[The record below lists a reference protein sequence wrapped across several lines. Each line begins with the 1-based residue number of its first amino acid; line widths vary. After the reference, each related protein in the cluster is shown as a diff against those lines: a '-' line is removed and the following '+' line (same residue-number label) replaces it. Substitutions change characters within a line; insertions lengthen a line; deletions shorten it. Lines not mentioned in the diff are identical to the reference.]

1 MRKRVELS
9 GIHAGRHNKI
19 ACALRRGTYKHR
31 SLNFHELTGIQ
42 EVAYKNRHPVPKLKV
57 LANAIAS
64 QVKVTILHAEVI
76 AAIGLFLNSE
86 RRGERGTEN
95 GQLADDNLYVAS
107 SHFVVLVLTLR
118 DNALRLNT
126 IFSS

>member
-1 MRKRVELS
+1 M
-9 GIHAGRHNKI
+9 
-19 ACALRRGTYKHR
+19 
-31 SLNFHELTGIQ
+31 
-42 EVAYKNRHPVPKLKV
+42 PKLKV

-86 RRGERGTEN
+86 RRGERETEN